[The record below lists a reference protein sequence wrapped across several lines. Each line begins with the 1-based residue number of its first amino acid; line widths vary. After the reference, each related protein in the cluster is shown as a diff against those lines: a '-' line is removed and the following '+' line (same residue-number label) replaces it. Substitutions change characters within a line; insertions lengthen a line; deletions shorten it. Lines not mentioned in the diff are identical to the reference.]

1 MIGLSGI
8 QYTVLISIAHL
19 QDETTVGVKRIAGH
33 LAISGSF
40 ATLVINQLAKLD
52 LVDKRPDPD
61 DRRRVRL
68 SVTERGQRLLSGLA
82 PIQCDVNDVL
92 FQPLDATRFA
102 LLNTAFA
109 DLVRSADDAAKLLD
123 YVAGNHDAAAAH
135 SHHP

>member
-19 QDETTVGVKRIAGH
+19 QDETAVGVKRIADH

-40 ATLVINQLAKLD
+40 ATLVVNQLTKLD
-52 LVDKRPDPD
+52 LVNKRPDPD

-68 SVTERGQRLLSGLA
+68 TVTERGHRLLSGLA

-92 FQPLDATRFA
+92 FQPLDAARFV

-109 DLVRSADDAAKLLD
+109 ELVRSADDAAKLVD
-123 YVAGNHDAAAAH
+123 YVAGTPDPTPAH
-135 SHHP
+135 GRAP